1 MATIVHGNVVTRMST
16 RRVGT
21 VQPETDVMRTNLLVR
36 EDATNL
42 GLAQDE
48 MGCSRQRGPK
58 RVESPHASERHA
70 SLINSSPTNMG
81 TDGGRPVRP
90 ASWSEGSF
98 GRDRNRSFHLRTVL
112 SRQRSARAI
121 AALL

>member
-1 MATIVHGNVVTRMST
+1 M
-16 RRVGT
+16 RRISV
-21 VQPETDVMRTNLLVR
+21 LLK
-36 EDATNL
+36 T
-42 GLAQDE
+42 
-48 MGCSRQRGPK
+48 K
-58 RVESPHASERHA
+58 RVARASAVRSVSRVHTLLNGSLQSAGRLHA
-70 SLINSSPTNMG
+70 SLINSSRTNMG

-90 ASWSEGSF
+90 ASLSEWSF